1 MGWQVEYPS
10 KRHVR
15 ETIGHSMAGRVLVL
29 CGPPG
34 AGKGV
39 VARVAS
45 ERGMSILSLGDIVR
59 AEMTSRGLP
68 ETPENV
74 GLTALSMRE
83 EHGEE
88 IVVERLIPSLTSA
101 LEGSNVLID
110 GMRQP
115 EEMEYLRK
123 HVEDVTV
130 VAMSASPGLRMEWL
144 EERGRGEDGGVTE
157 FVEREEREWGWGLE
171 MLIEQAHAVVLNDG
185 SLEELESRTEMI
197 LETLGF

>member
-1 MGWQVEYPS
+1 
-10 KRHVR
+10 
-15 ETIGHSMAGRVLVL
+15 MAGRVLVL

-34 AGKGV
+34 SGKGV

-59 AEMTSRGLP
+59 AEMMSRGLS

-101 LEGSNVLID
+101 LEESDVLID

-115 EEMEYLRK
+115 EEMEHLRQ

-130 VAMSASPGLRMEWL
+130 VAMSASRGLRMEWL

-157 FVEREEREWGWGLE
+157 FAAREEREWGWGLE
-171 MLIEQAHAVVLNDG
+171 MLIEQADAIVLNDG
-185 SLEELESRTEMI
+185 SLEELESRSEMI
-197 LETLGF
+197 LEALGF

>member
-1 MGWQVEYPS
+1 MT
-10 KRHVR
+10 R
-15 ETIGHSMAGRVLVL
+15 RVLVL

-34 AGKGV
+34 SGKGV

-45 ERGMSILSLGDIVR
+45 ERGVRILSLGDIVR

-88 IVVERLIPSLTSA
+88 IVVERLIPDLTIA
-101 LEGSNVLID
+101 LEESDVLID

-115 EEMEYLRK
+115 EEMEHLKR
-123 HVEDVTV
+123 HFEDVTV
-130 VAMSASPGLRMEWL
+130 VAMSASPDLRMEWL
-144 EERGRGEDGGVTE
+144 GERGRGEDGGVTE
-157 FVEREEREWGWGLE
+157 FAEREQREWGWGLE
-171 MLIEQAHAVVLNDG
+171 MLIEQAHATIHNDG

-197 LETLGF
+197 LEALGF